1 MNHFG
6 FGDNFGFGMGGMGGM
21 PGMGGMGGMPGMGGM
36 GGIPG
41 MNGMPG
47 MDNTNTEN
55 DDEEYNNI
63 NKFNIIFVSTQGVS
77 YNIYYNY
84 GTTIDEVLK
93 AYLNEA
99 ETPELIDD
107 RTNRIDYLFNAT
119 RLRFG
124 DETTIETFFRNFIN
138 PRIIVNDIQN
148 LIKYDKLLLKKSKK
162 ENDKLQKKISKLNNK
177 VQSLSNELLNAKLA
191 FFNQANMVKC
201 LSELNQEINNRDYNY
216 KKEINDLKL
225 KLSKYEYDVEVNL
238 HDMIVINFNSEDG
251 RIRYAMQCLKT
262 ETFAQVEEKL
272 YKIYGDYKNTNNKFI
287 SNGRNILRFKTVE
300 ENNIRNGDTV
310 QFQVIEDN

>member
-6 FGDNFGFGMGGMGGM
+6 FGANFGFGMGGMGGM

-63 NKFNIIFVSTQGVS
+63 NKYNIIFVSTQGVS

-107 RTNRIDYLFNAT
+107 RTNRIDYLYNAR

-124 DETTIETFFRNFIN
+124 DETTIETFFLNFIN

-162 ENDKLQKKISKLNNK
+162 ENDKFQKKISKLNNK
-177 VQSLSNELLNAKLA
+177 VQYLSNELLNTKLA

-216 KKEINDLKL
+216 RKEINDLKL

-251 RIRYAMQCLKT
+251 RMRYAMQCLKT

-272 YKIYGDYKNTNNKFI
+272 YDKYREYKNTNNKFI

>member
-6 FGDNFGFGMGGMGGM
+6 FGANFGFGMGGMGGM
-21 PGMGGMGGMPGMGGM
+21 PGMGGMGGMGGM
-36 GGIPG
+36 PG

-55 DDEEYNNI
+55 EDEENNNI
-63 NKFNIIFVSTQGVS
+63 NKYNIIFVSTQGVS

-107 RTNRIDYLFNAT
+107 RTNRIDYLYNAT

-124 DETTIETFFRNFIN
+124 DQTTIETFFRNSIN

-162 ENDKLQKKISKLNNK
+162 ENEKLQKIISKLNNK
-177 VQSLSNELLNAKLA
+177 VQSLSNELLNTKLA

-216 KKEINDLKL
+216 RKEINDLKL
-225 KLSKYEYDVEVNL
+225 KLSEYEYDVEVNL

-272 YKIYGDYKNTNNKFI
+272 YKIYEEYKNTNNKFI

-300 ENNIRNGDTV
+300 ENNIRNEDTV
-310 QFQVIEDN
+310 QLQVIEDN

>member
-6 FGDNFGFGMGGMGGM
+6 FGANFGF
-21 PGMGGMGGMPGMGGM
+21 GMGGMPGMGGM

-63 NKFNIIFVSTQGVS
+63 NKYNIIFVSTQGVS

-107 RTNRIDYLFNAT
+107 RTNRIDYLYNAR

-124 DETTIETFFRNFIN
+124 DETTIETFFLNFIN

-162 ENDKLQKKISKLNNK
+162 ENDKLEKKY
-177 VQSLSNELLNAKLA
+177 Q
-191 FFNQANMVKC
+191 
-201 LSELNQEINNRDYNY
+201 D
-216 KKEINDLKL
+216 
-225 KLSKYEYDVEVNL
+225 
-238 HDMIVINFNSEDG
+238 
-251 RIRYAMQCLKT
+251 
-262 ETFAQVEEKL
+262 
-272 YKIYGDYKNTNNKFI
+272 
-287 SNGRNILRFKTVE
+287 
-300 ENNIRNGDTV
+300 
-310 QFQVIEDN
+310 

>member
-6 FGDNFGFGMGGMGGM
+6 FGANFGF
-21 PGMGGMGGMPGMGGM
+21 GMGGMGGMPGMGGM

-55 DDEEYNNI
+55 EDEENNNI
-63 NKFNIIFVSTQGVS
+63 NKYNIIFVSTQGVS

-107 RTNRIDYLFNAT
+107 RTNRIDYLFNAR

-138 PRIIVNDIQN
+138 PRIIVNDMQN
-148 LIKYDKLLLKKSKK
+148 LTKYDKLLLKKSKK
-162 ENDKLQKKISKLNNK
+162 ENDKLQKQISKLNNK
-177 VQSLSNELLNAKLA
+177 VQSLSNELLNAQLA

-216 KKEINDLKL
+216 RKEINDLKL

>member
-1 MNHFG
+1 MNQFG
-6 FGDNFGFGMGGMGGM
+6 FDANFGF
-21 PGMGGMGGMPGMGGM
+21 GMGGMPGMGGM

-63 NKFNIIFVSTQGVS
+63 NKYNIIFVSTQGVS

-107 RTNRIDYLFNAT
+107 RTNRIDFLYNAR

-124 DETTIETFFRNFIN
+124 DETTIETFFLNFIN

-162 ENDKLQKKISKLNNK
+162 ENDKLQKQISKLNNK

-191 FFNQANMVKC
+191 YFNQANMVKF
-201 LSELNQEINNRDYNY
+201 LSDLNQEINKRDNNY
-216 KKEINDLKL
+216 RKEINDLKL

-238 HDMIVINFNSEDG
+238 HDMIIINFD
-251 RIRYAMQCLKT
+251 
-262 ETFAQVEEKL
+262 F
-272 YKIYGDYKNTNNKFI
+272 
-287 SNGRNILRFKTVE
+287 
-300 ENNIRNGDTV
+300 
-310 QFQVIEDN
+310 

>member
-6 FGDNFGFGMGGMGGM
+6 FGANFGF
-21 PGMGGMGGMPGMGGM
+21 GMGGMGGMPGMGGM

-47 MDNTNTEN
+47 TDNTNTEN

-63 NKFNIIFVSTQGVS
+63 NKYNIIFVSTQGVS

-162 ENDKLQKKISKLNNK
+162 ENDKFQKKISKLNNK
-177 VQSLSNELLNAKLA
+177 VQYLSNELLNATLA

-216 KKEINDLKL
+216 RKEINDLKL

-251 RIRYAMQCLKT
+251 RIIYAMQWLMT

-272 YKIYGDYKNTNNKFI
+272 Y
-287 SNGRNILRFKTVE
+287 
-300 ENNIRNGDTV
+300 
-310 QFQVIEDN
+310 

>member
-6 FGDNFGFGMGGMGGM
+6 FGANFGF
-21 PGMGGMGGMPGMGGM
+21 GMGGMPGMGGM

-63 NKFNIIFVSTQGVS
+63 NKYNIIFVSTQGVS

-107 RTNRIDYLFNAT
+107 RTNRIDYLYNAR

-124 DETTIETFFRNFIN
+124 DETTIETFFLNFIN

-162 ENDKLQKKISKLNNK
+162 ENDKFQKKISKLNNK
-177 VQSLSNELLNAKLA
+177 VQYLSNELLNTKLA

-216 KKEINDLKL
+216 RKEINDLKL

-251 RIRYAMQCLKT
+251 RMRYAMQCLKT

-272 YKIYGDYKNTNNKFI
+272 YKIYEEYKNTNNKFI

-300 ENNIRNGDTV
+300 ENNIRNEDTV
-310 QFQVIEDN
+310 QLQVNEDN

>member
-1 MNHFG
+1 MSQFG
-6 FGDNFGFGMGGMGGM
+6 FDANFGF
-21 PGMGGMGGMPGMGGM
+21 GMGGMPGMGGM

-55 DDEEYNNI
+55 EDEENNNI
-63 NKFNIIFVSTQGVS
+63 NKYNIIFVSTQGVS

-107 RTNRIDYLFNAT
+107 RTNRIDYLFNAR

-124 DETTIETFFRNFIN
+124 DETTIETFFQNFIN

-162 ENDKLQKKISKLNNK
+162 ENDKLQKQISKLNNK

-216 KKEINDLKL
+216 RKEINDLKL

-272 YKIYGDYKNTNNKFI
+272 YKIYEEYKNTNNKFI

>member
-6 FGDNFGFGMGGMGGM
+6 FGANFGF
-21 PGMGGMGGMPGMGGM
+21 GMGGMPGMGGM

-63 NKFNIIFVSTQGVS
+63 NKYNIIFVSTQGVS

-107 RTNRIDYLFNAT
+107 RTNRIDYLFNAR

-162 ENDKLQKKISKLNNK
+162 ENDKFQKKISKLNNK
-177 VQSLSNELLNAKLA
+177 VQYLSNELLNTKLA

-216 KKEINDLKL
+216 RKEINDLKL

-272 YKIYGDYKNTNNKFI
+272 YKIYEEYKNTNNKFI

>member
-6 FGDNFGFGMGGMGGM
+6 FGANFGFGMGGM

-55 DDEEYNNI
+55 EDEENNNI
-63 NKFNIIFVSTQGVS
+63 NKYNIIFVSTQGVS

-84 GTTIDEVLK
+84 GTTIDEALK

-107 RTNRIDYLFNAT
+107 RTNRIDYLFNAR

-162 ENDKLQKKISKLNNK
+162 ENDKLQKQISKLNNK
-177 VQSLSNELLNAKLA
+177 VQYLSNELLTTKLA

-216 KKEINDLKL
+216 RKEINDLKL

-272 YKIYGDYKNTNNKFI
+272 YKIYEEYKNTNNKFI

>member
-6 FGDNFGFGMGGMGGM
+6 FGDHFGFGMGGMGGM

-36 GGIPG
+36 GGILG

-55 DDEEYNNI
+55 EDEENNNI
-63 NKFNIIFVSTQGVS
+63 NKYNIIFVSTQGVS

-107 RTNRIDYLFNAT
+107 RTNRIDFLYNAR

-162 ENDKLQKKISKLNNK
+162 ENDKLQKQISKLNNK

-191 FFNQANMVKC
+191 FFNQEWQIKFF
-201 LSELNQEINNRDYNY
+201 SDLNQQNIERNYYY
-216 KKEINDLKL
+216 KKEIKDLKL
-225 KLSKYEYDVEVNL
+225 KLSKYEFDVEVNL
-238 HDMIVINFNSEDG
+238 HDMIIINFNSEDG

>member
-6 FGDNFGFGMGGMGGM
+6 FGANFGF
-21 PGMGGMGGMPGMGGM
+21 GMGGMGGMPGMGGM

-107 RTNRIDYLFNAT
+107 RTNRIDYLFNAR

-124 DETTIETFFRNFIN
+124 DETTIETFFRNSIN

-162 ENDKLQKKISKLNNK
+162 ENDKLQKQISKLNNK
-177 VQSLSNELLNAKLA
+177 VQYLSNELLTAKLA

-216 KKEINDLKL
+216 RKEINDLKL

-272 YKIYGDYKNTNNKFI
+272 YKIYEEYKNTNNKFI

-310 QFQVIEDN
+310 QLQVIEDN

>member
-6 FGDNFGFGMGGMGGM
+6 FGANFGF
-21 PGMGGMGGMPGMGGM
+21 GMGGMPGMGGM

-63 NKFNIIFVSTQGVS
+63 NKYNIIFVSTQGVS

-107 RTNRIDYLFNAT
+107 RTNRIDYLYNAR

-124 DETTIETFFRNFIN
+124 DETTIETFFLNFIN

-162 ENDKLQKKISKLNNK
+162 ENDKFQKKISKLNNK
-177 VQSLSNELLNAKLA
+177 VQYLSNELLNTKLA

-216 KKEINDLKL
+216 RKEINDLKL
-225 KLSKYEYDVEVNL
+225 KLSKYEYDVEVNM

-251 RIRYAMQCLKT
+251 RMRYAMQCLKT

-272 YKIYGDYKNTNNKFI
+272 YKIYEEYKNTNNKFI

-300 ENNIRNGDTV
+300 ENNIRNEDTV
-310 QFQVIEDN
+310 QLQVNEDN

>member
-6 FGDNFGFGMGGMGGM
+6 FGANFGFGMGGMGGM
-21 PGMGGMGGMPGMGGM
+21 PGMGGMGGMPGM
-36 GGIPG
+36 
-41 MNGMPG
+41 NGMPG

-55 DDEEYNNI
+55 DDEEFNNI
-63 NKFNIIFVSTQGVS
+63 NKYNIIFVSTQGVS

-84 GTTIDEVLK
+84 GTTIDEALK

-107 RTNRIDYLFNAT
+107 RTNRITYLYNAT

-162 ENDKLQKKISKLNNK
+162 ENDKLQKQISKLNNK
-177 VQSLSNELLNAKLA
+177 VQYLSNELLNAKLA

-216 KKEINDLKL
+216 RKEINDLKL

-272 YKIYGDYKNTNNKFI
+272 YKIYEEYKNTNNKFI

>member
-6 FGDNFGFGMGGMGGM
+6 FGANFGFGMGGM

-55 DDEEYNNI
+55 EDEENNNI
-63 NKFNIIFVSTQGVS
+63 NKYNIIFVSTQGVS

-107 RTNRIDYLFNAT
+107 RTNRIDYLFNAR

-162 ENDKLQKKISKLNNK
+162 ENDKLQKQISKLNNK
-177 VQSLSNELLNAKLA
+177 VQYLSNELLTTKLA

-216 KKEINDLKL
+216 RKEINDLKL

-251 RIRYAMQCLKT
+251 RIRYAIQCLKT

-272 YKIYGDYKNTNNKFI
+272 YKIYEEYKNTNNKFI

>member
-6 FGDNFGFGMGGMGGM
+6 FGANFGFGMGGMGGM
-21 PGMGGMGGMPGMGGM
+21 PGMGGMGGIPGMGDMGGMPGM
-36 GGIPG
+36 
-41 MNGMPG
+41 NSMPG

-55 DDEEYNNI
+55 EDEENNNI
-63 NKFNIIFVSTQGVS
+63 NKYNIIFVSTQGVS

-162 ENDKLQKKISKLNNK
+162 ENDKFQKKISKLNNK
-177 VQSLSNELLNAKLA
+177 VQYLSNELLNAKLA

-201 LSELNQEINNRDYNY
+201 LSEINQEINNRDYNY
-216 KKEINDLKL
+216 RKEINDLKL

-262 ETFAQVEEKL
+262 ETFAQVEENYIK
-272 YKIYGDYKNTNNKFI
+272 YM
-287 SNGRNILRFKTVE
+287 RNIKIQIINLFLME
-300 ENNIRNGDTV
+300 EI
-310 QFQVIEDN
+310 F